1 MGQFARTWG
10 AGVAA
15 AALIAG
21 SVGTAVAVSSP
32 SSAPHKPA
40 AAAGTALA
48 NASAN
53 TTMKSVRAWQQF
65 RIRGVIKSL
74 RPGSK
79 VFLQQKQG
87 KRWVSLPA
95 SMNTTSRSTYSM
107 RVMLGLKGHN
117 KLRLVDSRKRVVT
130 PVINVWVR

>member
-10 AGVAA
+10 AGIAA

-21 SVGTAVAVSSP
+21 SVGTAVAVTSP
-32 SSAPHKPA
+32 SSAPGKA
-40 AAAGTALA
+40 AASSTALTT
-48 NASAN
+48 ASAHA
-53 TTMKSVRAWQQF
+53 TMKSVRAWQQF

-79 VFLQQKQG
+79 VTLQQKQG
-87 KRWVSLPA
+87 KRWVTLPA

-117 KLRLVDSRKRVVT
+117 KLRLVDSRKRAVT

>member
-10 AGVAA
+10 AGITA

-32 SSAPHKPA
+32 SSAPNKPA
-40 AAAGTALA
+40 VVGTALTT
-48 NASAN
+48 ASAN
-53 TTMKSVRAWQQF
+53 ATVKSVRAWQQF
-65 RIRGVIKSL
+65 RIRGVVKSL

-79 VFLQQKQG
+79 VTLQQKQNR
-87 KRWVSLPA
+87 RWVSLPA

-107 RVMLGLKGHN
+107 RVVLGMKGHN
-117 KLRLVDSRKRVVT
+117 KLRLVDSRKRVVS